1 MATDKSDVDVLTSV
15 LSAMTVRHHDDN
27 LVTQRPA
34 ATLKEILEK
43 IRANKDQIR
52 ELDLKDMAAKKRK
65 LRSPGGDL
73 VGRVFQLNRTVLRL
87 LLPGHEIEDV
97 GAKSMGNMLR
107 TNNTLQHL
115 DLRGNEITAEGARAI
130 SDALYGHESLEHLGL
145 SSNKLGDEGAKAV
158 AQMLPYNISL
168 KYLGLANN
176 GIGEEGGKA
185 LLEAVLQN
193 RSLVMVQ
200 LVKNDIPRETLDKI
214 RSALV
219 VNKLMQKKAQR
230 DEEKEQKKYEE
241 TEKELARMREEALS
255 NHNEEDSSSDE
266 DEDDE
271 SLKLDIGSDGAGRGW
286 KPLMSL
292 EEMKEGMF
300 QSIRDNGTVELIRVR
315 ASAASDLGWMMLTHF
330 LYRHNFEDNSS
341 RNCSSVPGMTIEMKR
356 TTLVELI
363 KIQRALPDEK
373 LVHGLVANIWQARD
387 WKTHLLYLYQR
398 SEVHETKWTALRSWR
413 YLVYSWRC
421 VALVRLT
428 IPCLRRVEN
437 SYLVE
442 CAAQKL
448 EPQKSLEE
456 RMVQYQR
463 EYDEIC
469 DKRLQ
474 EEMERYRSTE
484 VALVRAEERKRFNRE
499 VDNLRASLLQEYRS
513 KQERLQEQEREL
525 ELAFVARRTELET
538 SLFETRQSLFKD
550 MERLRVKEAELQV
563 KVKAISATL
572 PAKLSAFSCGKK
584 AYRQQA
590 LADIQ
595 TKQDELADR
604 ERTLTTE
611 TGTLKTLKTQVVA
624 LQQEVGALEAAL
636 SKSGDEVRIASSSA
650 LQLDKD
656 RQRLE
661 ERVADLEIQLGEQKN
676 SLVDV
681 NAANARFAADT
692 SLVTTAIVAE
702 RKKFMQVMDEERE
715 RSQWKENELLA
726 KLREMQSRL
735 AESEALAEKYQSQ
748 YEDEKLHVESLRHD
762 VSSLNSLLTQAQA
775 TINAKHGAR
784 ERCER
789 TFMMKMMEMMAN
801 FQDRGDNTQQ
811 ARAAP
816 HMSVHQNSAPQPA
829 TTLPV
834 FQPRDEDQEET
845 KRLKED
851 QARIERELTE
861 QREYEKKKQTQKE
874 EQERELAEQ
883 HREFEEKL
891 ACLRRERIEEE
902 ERMEE
907 LRKRKQVEEEAKLQ
921 EDLARQRAAVHEA
934 AELQQ
939 KLVEQRLTDEKQR
952 LQEEQAY
959 TERIIAEEQKFNEE
973 IEAKRQQQLEDELAV
988 REIQEREA
996 EEERVRQEHKAQE
1009 EQERIRLEQQ
1019 QAVAHQTA
1027 LRKQEEDRQRDEELR
1042 LAEEERKRKEAG
1054 HANTETVEE
1063 EASWQESSVEDDDAD
1078 SNHSEEKSGSVVD
1091 EITVEIRPV
1100 GNAEEHTTNDVH
1112 SDSEEAAEESV
1123 ASASSH
1129 GSAQGDI
1136 ASDIPTTTQDPPAKT
1151 PEEEDQERQKAAEE
1165 AKKKEDENVIDVY
1178 RQRVLARKAAEKQR
1192 QLELEAESER
1202 KAKEEEERQ
1211 RAQLLEDASESDQEL
1226 ELSGGSFAE
1235 SSGDSS
1241 SVTDDGDRVR
1251 SSLRSSREADDF
1263 NYREERSRGSFREND
1278 RPPRRSISRE
1288 ESQRPY
1294 EARATRTP
1302 EFDRSSLSS
1311 GRSTIGGSTLN
1322 TDFTSIGSSRDRYRG
1337 DSSVAAY
1344 ISDQDS
1350 RQDNQREV
1358 DDFIHRDHSGA
1369 SRWDE
1374 PRRSGI
1380 RSHDRPQRVR
1390 AADSS
1395 SYSRARTSLRY
1406 GQSDNY
1412 AESILS
1418 NDKVDSIRGAESPVA
1433 ASVKTSRNEDNGYTR
1448 TAPEIKSSS
1457 LTSSF
1462 ENQDEQHLSRT
1473 NSETSIPPASPHSDD
1488 AQRTRDRYPKLSI
1501 PSPVPTDRS
1510 SDRRRRPSSPS
1521 SSDSMKCTVTS
1532 RGFSTMAKH
1541 PNPSQRPA
1549 QPAMSDLRENLY
1561 AFRKQMREVFIR
1573 VEDMVDLA
1581 DLRQH
1586 FSRLAK
1592 DFQRSEMSADEW
1604 SVPKTERRTRLP
1616 VSETSSRLKQAPH
1629 TASSRSSD
1637 DESNSV
1643 KDSEHPEDVG
1653 SERLSVTSENNDEA
1667 SNMEHSPSI
1676 RHASQDSSDDDI
1688 PTVPNSASTNL
1699 SQLQS
1704 RWRKNSSAGSESI
1717 AMSDISAPLRWFVNP
1732 CLTFLATS
1740 TCHLTFTD
1748 LIDFDK
1754 RMEQIRCSLN
1764 AIANGKKRYSTIAT
1778 FPALRRHRKNS
1789 R

>member
-1 MATDKSDVDVLTSV
+1 MEENLTSGPMARDVD
-15 LSAMTVRHHDDN
+15 
-27 LVTQRPA
+27 
-34 ATLKEILEK
+34 
-43 IRANKDQIR
+43 
-52 ELDLKDMAAKKRK
+52 
-65 LRSPGGDL
+65 G
-73 VGRVFQLNRTVLRL
+73 
-87 LLPGHEIEDV
+87 
-97 GAKSMGNMLR
+97 
-107 TNNTLQHL
+107 
-115 DLRGNEITAEGARAI
+115 
-130 SDALYGHESLEHLGL
+130 
-145 SSNKLGDEGAKAV
+145 
-158 AQMLPYNISL
+158 
-168 KYLGLANN
+168 
-176 GIGEEGGKA
+176 
-185 LLEAVLQN
+185 
-193 RSLVMVQ
+193 
-200 LVKNDIPRETLDKI
+200 
-214 RSALV
+214 
-219 VNKLMQKKAQR
+219 
-230 DEEKEQKKYEE
+230 
-241 TEKELARMREEALS
+241 
-255 NHNEEDSSSDE
+255 
-266 DEDDE
+266 
-271 SLKLDIGSDGAGRGW
+271 

-300 QSIRDNGTVELIRVR
+300 QSIRDNGTVELIRAQLR
-315 ASAASDLGWMMLTHF
+315 RQFIEKLQQ
-330 LYRHNFEDNSS
+330 RS
-341 RNCSSVPGMTIEMKR
+341 RNDDRDEENSAGRANQDTASSN
-356 TTLVELI
+356 
-363 KIQRALPDEK
+363 PDEK
-373 LVHGLVANIWQARD
+373 LVHGLVAEYLASKGLENTLAVFVPEIGGSRNQVDSATILEILHVSSSIQDKLKMERAS
-387 WKTHLLYLYQR
+387 TGESLL
-398 SEVHETKWTALRSWR
+398 
-413 YLVYSWRC
+413 LV
-421 VALVRLT
+421 LVRELVRRFQLAT
-428 IPCLRRVEN
+428 MDSGTQTAMDCIDHRIVLENELRRVEN

-469 DKRLQ
+469 DMRLQ
-474 EEMERYRSTE
+474 EEMERYKSTE

-563 KVKAISATL
+563 KVESDFRHFASETQRFQLWEESVHTQEANLEGIVAQAMREKERAWNIE
-572 PAKLSAFSCGKK
+572 
-584 AYRQQA
+584 RQQA

-611 TGTLKTLKTQVVA
+611 TGTLKTLKTQVIA

-676 SLVDV
+676 SLVDC

-692 SLVTTAIVAE
+692 SLVSNELSRYKQKHAEVKEQMKVSAAEVKSLQQQILDMKLNEATAIVAE

-775 TINAKHGAR
+775 TINAKHGAPR
-784 ERCER
+784 EMVSFRAQRSNNSYEIPRFVAPEMRGGSER

-816 HMSVHQNSAPQPA
+816 DMSVHQNSAPQPA

-834 FQPRDEDQEET
+834 FQPHHEDQEET

-907 LRKRKQVEEEAKLQ
+907 LRKRRQVEEEAKLQ

-959 TERIIAEEQKFNEE
+959 TERILAEEQKFNEE

-988 REIQEREA
+988 REIQERVA

-1042 LAEEERKRKEAG
+1042 LAEEERKRKEADQ
-1054 HANTETVEE
+1054 ANTETVEE

-1112 SDSEEAAEESV
+1112 SDNEEAAQESV

-1151 PEEEDQERQKAAEE
+1151 PEEEEQERQKAAEE

-1211 RAQLLEDASESDQEL
+1211 RAQLVEDASESDQEL

-1235 SSGDSS
+1235 SS
-1241 SVTDDGDRVR
+1241 
-1251 SSLRSSREADDF
+1251 
-1263 NYREERSRGSFREND
+1263 
-1278 RPPRRSISRE
+1278 
-1288 ESQRPY
+1288 
-1294 EARATRTP
+1294 
-1302 EFDRSSLSS
+1302 
-1311 GRSTIGGSTLN
+1311 
-1322 TDFTSIGSSRDRYRG
+1322 
-1337 DSSVAAY
+1337 
-1344 ISDQDS
+1344 
-1350 RQDNQREV
+1350 
-1358 DDFIHRDHSGA
+1358 
-1369 SRWDE
+1369 
-1374 PRRSGI
+1374 
-1380 RSHDRPQRVR
+1380 
-1390 AADSS
+1390 
-1395 SYSRARTSLRY
+1395 
-1406 GQSDNY
+1406 
-1412 AESILS
+1412 
-1418 NDKVDSIRGAESPVA
+1418 A
-1433 ASVKTSRNEDNGYTR
+1433 ASN
-1448 TAPEIKSSS
+1448 
-1457 LTSSF
+1457 
-1462 ENQDEQHLSRT
+1462 
-1473 NSETSIPPASPHSDD
+1473 
-1488 AQRTRDRYPKLSI
+1488 
-1501 PSPVPTDRS
+1501 
-1510 SDRRRRPSSPS
+1510 
-1521 SSDSMKCTVTS
+1521 SDS
-1532 RGFSTMAKH
+1532 F
-1541 PNPSQRPA
+1541 
-1549 QPAMSDLRENLY
+1549 
-1561 AFRKQMREVFIR
+1561 
-1573 VEDMVDLA
+1573 
-1581 DLRQH
+1581 
-1586 FSRLAK
+1586 
-1592 DFQRSEMSADEW
+1592 
-1604 SVPKTERRTRLP
+1604 
-1616 VSETSSRLKQAPH
+1616 
-1629 TASSRSSD
+1629 
-1637 DESNSV
+1637 
-1643 KDSEHPEDVG
+1643 
-1653 SERLSVTSENNDEA
+1653 
-1667 SNMEHSPSI
+1667 
-1676 RHASQDSSDDDI
+1676 
-1688 PTVPNSASTNL
+1688 
-1699 SQLQS
+1699 
-1704 RWRKNSSAGSESI
+1704 
-1717 AMSDISAPLRWFVNP
+1717 
-1732 CLTFLATS
+1732 
-1740 TCHLTFTD
+1740 
-1748 LIDFDK
+1748 
-1754 RMEQIRCSLN
+1754 
-1764 AIANGKKRYSTIAT
+1764 
-1778 FPALRRHRKNS
+1778 
-1789 R
+1789 